1 MGITSKSL
9 GTIWRYLPA
18 QGKYEVAYL
27 SSGYVF
33 ESGDCANLAHF
44 VLIANAMMCD
54 MLQGECEFSPDIV
67 TAIEVFEGKQTT
79 LAGLVKRQV

>member
-1 MGITSKSL
+1 MEITSKSL
-9 GTIWRYLPA
+9 GVLWRYLPS

-27 SSGYVF
+27 TSGHVSA
-33 ESGDCANLAHF
+33 SGDCANLAHF

-54 MLQGECEFSPDIV
+54 MLQGECHFSPDIM

>member
-1 MGITSKSL
+1 MEITSKAL
-9 GTIWRYLPA
+9 GVLWRYLPSR
-18 QGKYEVAYL
+18 GEYEVAYL
-27 SSGYVF
+27 TSGHVS
-33 ESGDCANLAHF
+33 ESGNCANLAHF